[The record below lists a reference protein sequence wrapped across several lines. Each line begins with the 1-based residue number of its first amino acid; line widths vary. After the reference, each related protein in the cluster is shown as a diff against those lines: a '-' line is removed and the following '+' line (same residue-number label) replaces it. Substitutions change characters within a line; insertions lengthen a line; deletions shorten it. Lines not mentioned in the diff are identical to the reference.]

1 MIVGHVA
8 AEDLHRG
15 NAEREC
21 EEGLIHRIGDE
32 AAQAVFA
39 DGIHRGEQVELHA
52 LCRAGERQAVTGENE
67 DERKQRDHHDL
78 GYALKTLL
86 QTERTDDKADDD
98 DGDRQNAHF
107 NRIGQQ
113 LAEHGGRV
121 LRGHTG
127 VELAGQEPA
136 KVAHHPAGNRRVVH
150 HQEVAADQAEPAVDV
165 PLGLGLFE
173 RLVGEDRALA
183 ARAANGQ
190 LHR

>member
-1 MIVGHVA
+1 M
-8 AEDLHRG
+8 
-15 NAEREC
+15 
-21 EEGLIHRIGDE
+21 
-32 AAQAVFA
+32 
-39 DGIHRGEQVELHA
+39 
-52 LCRAGERQAVTGENE
+52 TGENE

-165 PLGLGLFE
+165 PFLAGLFE
-173 RLVGEDRALA
+173 IFVRQYGALF
-183 ARAANGQ
+183 ARAAHGQ
-190 LHR
+190 LHRQHRHAHHEQADQIDEDEKAAAVFAGDIREAPDVADADGAAGADEQEAQSGTE